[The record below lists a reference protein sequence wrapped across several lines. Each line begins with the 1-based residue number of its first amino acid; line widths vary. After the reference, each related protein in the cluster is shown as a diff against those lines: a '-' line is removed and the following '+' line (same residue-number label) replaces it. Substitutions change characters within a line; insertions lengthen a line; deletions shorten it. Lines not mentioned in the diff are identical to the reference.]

1 MYYNVNTGFLQT
13 STMCH
18 LQTLLDRKKKKKLT
32 TYLNSAQKILQD
44 LPALVHV
51 TKNKNYF
58 VIEWHI
64 LVQ

>member
-1 MYYNVNTGFLQT
+1 MYYNVNKGFLQT

-18 LQTLLDRKKKKKLT
+18 LQTLLDRKKKLT
-32 TYLNSAQKILQD
+32 TYFNSAQKILQD
-44 LPALVHV
+44 LPTLVRV
-51 TKNKNYF
+51 TKNQNYF